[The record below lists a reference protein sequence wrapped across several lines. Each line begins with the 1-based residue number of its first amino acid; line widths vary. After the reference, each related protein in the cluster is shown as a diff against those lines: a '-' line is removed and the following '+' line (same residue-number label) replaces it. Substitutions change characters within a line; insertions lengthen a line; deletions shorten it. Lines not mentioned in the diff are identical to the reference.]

1 LNERDAYL
9 AAGPGIDHQN
19 PRIKDFVES
28 RVQGAASNREKAVRL
43 FYAVRDGWRYNPYRI
58 SMVRDDLVASL
69 IFLKEEGHCI
79 DKAVLYTAFLR
90 AARIPARLCLA
101 KVRNHI
107 AAEKMIEAFGTD
119 ELAPH
124 GYVELWLGDRWLKA
138 TPTFNRELCEFLGV
152 KPLEFDGE
160 SDALFQ
166 QYDPQGKRFMEYLA
180 NYGSF
185 EDVPYE
191 QIATLLR
198 KHYPHI
204 FTADVK
210 RFDKDMIIRLSSK
223 SR

>member
-1 LNERDAYL
+1 MA
-9 AAGPGIDHQN
+9 
-19 PRIKDFVES
+19 
-28 RVQGAASNREKAVRL
+28 VQL

-58 SMVRDDLVASL
+58 SMVRDDLVASQIL
-69 IFLKEEGHCI
+69 IQEEGHCI
-79 DKAVLYTAFLR
+79 DKAILYTAFLR
-90 AARIPARLCLA
+90 AAGIPARLCLA

-124 GYVELWLGDRWLKA
+124 GYVELWLDDRWLKA

-152 KPLEFDGE
+152 EPLESDGKA
-160 SDALFQ
+160 DALFQ

-180 NYGSF
+180 DYGAF

-191 QIATLLR
+191 RIANLLR
-198 KHYPHI
+198 THYPHI
-204 FTADVK
+204 FTPDVK
-210 RFDKDMIIRLSSK
+210 RLDKDMIIRLSSK